1 MDPGRCL
8 LVTRIIRWTER
19 LAVIA
24 ATVLAASILGRAD
37 AQQSTAVAKVDR
49 ILVVKST
56 RTMTLFSGDK
66 ALKTYQIALGGEP
79 VGAKE
84 KEGDHRTPEGWYTI
98 DSKNSKSQFH
108 LALHVS
114 YPNDTDRARARKLG
128 VHPGGAIMIHGLPKE
143 FAWMGSL
150 HRRTDWTDGC
160 IAVTNLEIEEIWRL
174 VPVGTPIE
182 IRP

>member
-1 MDPGRCL
+1 MDPVRRF
-8 LVTRIIRWTER
+8 VITRVNQGTARV
-19 LAVIA
+19 AVIA
-24 ATVLAASILGRAD
+24 ATVVAVSILGRAD
-37 AQQSTAVAKVDR
+37 AQQSTETPKVDR

-66 ALKTYQIALGGEP
+66 ALKTYKVALGIEP

-84 KEGDHRTPEGWYTI
+84 KEGDHKTPEGSYTI
-98 DSKNSKSQFH
+98 DSKNSKSRFH
-108 LALHVS
+108 LALHIS
-114 YPNDTDRARARKLG
+114 YPSGADRAKPRKLG
-128 VHPGGAIMIHGLPKE
+128 VSPGGAIMIHGLPWE
-143 FAWMGSL
+143 FAWLGSL
-150 HRRTDWTDGC
+150 HRRIDWTDGC